1 MIAFIKGTV
10 DQINDDSVIIENN
23 GIGYHI
29 FTTTSVLTSLR
40 TGSEVKLYTYLNV
53 REDAMNLFGFL
64 KTDDLRVFKLLITV
78 SGIGPK
84 AGLAI
89 LSVMT
94 GIDLRYA
101 IMAGDSKAI
110 SKAPGVGSKTAQKV
124 ILELKDKLKF
134 EDVLLTEDGTSAIVD
149 NPNSSDMANNA
160 DIVNEAV
167 MALAALGYSQTDAMR
182 AVHKCEIG
190 SDTTV
195 EELLKA
201 ALKHMF

>member
-1 MIAFIKGTV
+1 MIAFVKGTV
-10 DQINDDSVIIENN
+10 DQVLDDSVIIENN
-23 GIGYHI
+23 GIGYNI
-29 FTTTSVLTSLR
+29 FTTTSVLSSLR
-40 TGSEVKLYTYLNV
+40 SGSEVKLYTYLNV
-53 REDAMNLFGFL
+53 REDAMNLYGFS
-64 KTDDLRVFKLLITV
+64 KTDDLKVFKLLITV

-101 IMAGDSKAI
+101 VMAGDSKAI

-134 EDVLLTEDGTSAIVD
+134 EDVLLTEPDDSLGGMQNTTD
-149 NPNSSDMANNA
+149 LANNS
-160 DIVNEAV
+160 DIINEAV
-167 MALAALGYSQTDAMR
+167 MALAALGYSQTEAMR
-182 AVHKCEIG
+182 AVHKCEVG
-190 SDTTV
+190 EDTTV
-195 EELLKA
+195 EDLLKA